1 MANKHPNSEITPAN
15 TDDALEGP
23 QRIREIKQAY
33 NERLGRDHLIG
44 GITSPDVIAQGA
56 DSDDSG
62 YHRRITIKEET
73 SAQGGPADTR
83 LNATSTGINHS
94 TTAKMAEVWMEKH
107 SGTADET
114 SMLFLGT
121 EGTGNQRTVV
131 TTTQTQTLTNKTLT
145 AATLTNPTLSGGS
158 GAIDGVAVGTTTEAA
173 GKFTTLESTG
183 NTIIGNSDTADT
195 LTVKA
200 TTSGLSSDAS
210 GFAGANK
217 MYAGIAG
224 EIKLYAGTSLP
235 AGWLWCDGAQYEKTA
250 KAELFAAIGT
260 TYNAP
265 GDSVASGDYANFI
278 SSSSW
283 FRIPDLRG
291 RTPLGAGTGND
302 SHTVG
307 GAAGLHPSD
316 NLTARTLGDYGA
328 HEDFTL
334 VAADMPRHNHL
345 VTFSQGD
352 GSKHN
357 HITGGSTSDEA
368 YKHLLRKRNDGH
380 NTAGGYQDT
389 TIGEPDLITGGVI
402 EEVTHTVSHTGGD
415 TSATLALTCGTTDT
429 STTVTAVSTTGMVVG
444 QTVSGAGI
452 PSNSTVVSII
462 ANTSFVLSS
471 AATATATVSLTF
483 TGGDGVAKTHMT
495 PWIAINYI
503 IKY

>member
-224 EIKLYAGTSLP
+224 EIKLYAGSVLP

-250 KAELFAAIGT
+250 KAELYAAIGDA
-260 TYNAP
+260 YNAP
-265 GDSVASGDYANFI
+265 GNSTSSGTYANFI
-278 SSSSW
+278 SNSSW

-291 RTPLGAGTGND
+291 RTPVGSGTGED
-302 SHTVG
+302 SHTVA
-307 GAAGLHPSD
+307 GAAGLHPTD

-328 HEDFTL
+328 NEAHTL
-334 VAADMPRHNHL
+334 
-345 VTFSQGD
+345 
-352 GSKHN
+352 
-357 HITGGSTSDEA
+357 
-368 YKHLLRKRNDGH
+368 
-380 NTAGGYQDT
+380 TAG
-389 TIGEPDLITGGVI
+389 E
-402 EEVTHTVSHTGGD
+402 
-415 TSATLALTCGTTDT
+415 
-429 STTVTAVSTTGMVVG
+429 
-444 QTVSGAGI
+444 SGAGPHYHKTVPDSHI
-452 PSNSTVVSII
+452 HQYELWHHNPPGATYYGNQVQYVGTDATVWSTKPTLGT
-462 ANTSFVLSS
+462 TSTITASADLTTESESEADGITRES
-471 AATATATVSLTF
+471 AADAAAFRLNKTDLNL
-483 TGGDGVAKTHMT
+483 GVKAASGHTQMQ
-495 PWIAINYI
+495 PWLAINYI